1 MSSDGTEPL
10 GIDVAV
16 IGEVMVRILQ
26 VSVNGFTGTHTEF
39 FTPGWAGWLTLR
51 LHKMYV

>member
-10 GIDVAV
+10 GTALPVV
-16 IGEVMVRILQ
+16 GEVMVRTLQ

-39 FTPGWAGWLTLR
+39 FTPGRGG
-51 LHKMYV
+51 